1 MRYQAILFD
10 FDGVLVDSEPVHFEC
25 WREILRDFDVALDWE
40 TYSRHGIGISDRD
53 LMALL
58 CRRAAHPIAVDQLLA
73 QYPRK
78 RELFR
83 TRMLE
88 RNAVSHDVVDLLNGL
103 NAYQLGV
110 VTSSGRAEVEPILE
124 KAGIRRFF
132 RAVICGGDVKRLKP
146 APDPYLL
153 AVQRLGVRSA
163 LALEDSDAGE
173 TSARTAGLDVLRVGT
188 PAHMPQLLRAR
199 LDRAAL

>member
-10 FDGVLVDSEPVHFEC
+10 FDGVLVDSEPVHFDC
-25 WREILRDFDVALDWE
+25 WREILRDFDVTLDWN
-40 TYSRHGIGISDRD
+40 TYSRHGIGNSDRD

-58 CRRAAHPIAVDQLLA
+58 CRRAARPIEVGELLA

-78 RELFR
+78 KELFR

-88 RNAVSHDVVDLLNGL
+88 RTSVSQEVLELLTEL
-103 NAYQLGV
+103 RAYQLGV
-110 VTSSGRAEVEPILE
+110 VTSSGRAEVEPVLE
-124 KAGIRRFF
+124 KAGIQRFF
-132 RAVICGGDVKRLKP
+132 RVVVCGGDVKRLKP

-153 AVQRLGVRSA
+153 AIQTLGVRLA

-173 TSARTAGLDVLRVGT
+173 TSASAAGLDVLRVST
-188 PAHMPQLLRAR
+188 PAAMPQLLRAR
-199 LDRAAL
+199 LESPAF